1 MPSYTVRALVGQ
13 MHDDVMGGSVP
24 GKVGS
29 RRPNSLF
36 PRVRAIIMGQQQWVE
51 AIRASIDAHSSLD
64 WLAHRAPQRRDM
76 RQGP

>member
-1 MPSYTVRALVGQ
+1 VPSYTVRALVGQ
-13 MHDDVMGGSVP
+13 MHDDVMGSSVP
-24 GKVGS
+24 GKAGS

-51 AIRASIDAHSSLD
+51 AIRASIDAPSSLD
-64 WLAHRAPQRRDM
+64 WLAYRAPQRRDM